1 MNDKR
6 KEYLKKWREDN
17 KEHISNYRKEYA
29 KTRNNMGFMTIDRL
43 CDELNLDVD
52 KEDIK
57 GVYGRFK
64 YQGED
69 IFILK
74 PYTYMNLSGQSV
86 KALMSYFKIDV
97 KDLIVVYD
105 DLALPPGK
113 MRMRPSGSSGGQKGI
128 QNIIDLLGTSEIK
141 RIRIGIGEPRFN
153 TVDYVLG
160 VPTGDEAILIDQAI
174 DKAVNAL
181 KVTLKEGFDKAM
193 AKCNG

>member
-1 MNDKR
+1 MKLIVGLGNPG
-6 KEYLKKWREDN
+6 KEYE
-17 KEHISNYRKEYA
+17 
-29 KTRNNMGFMTIDRL
+29 KTRHNMGFMAIDRL
-43 CDELNLDVD
+43 CDQINVDVD
-52 KEDIK
+52 REDFK
-57 GVYGRFK
+57 GVYARFK

-86 KALMSYFKIDV
+86 KAIMQYFKIPV
-97 KDLIVVYD
+97 EDLIVVYD

-113 MRMRPSGSSGGQKGI
+113 IRMRPSGSSGGQKGI
-128 QNIIDLLGTSEIK
+128 QNIIDLLGTNNIK
-141 RIRIGIGEPRFN
+141 RIRVGIGEPKFN

-160 VPTGDEAILIDQAI
+160 KPQGDEAILIDQAI

-193 AKCNG
+193 AKCNN

>member
-1 MNDKR
+1 
-6 KEYLKKWREDN
+6 
-17 KEHISNYRKEYA
+17 
-29 KTRNNMGFMTIDRL
+29 MGFMAIDRL
-43 CDELNLDVD
+43 CDQINVDVD
-52 KEDIK
+52 REDFK
-57 GVYGRFK
+57 GVYARFK

-86 KALMSYFKIDV
+86 KAIMQYFKIPV
-97 KDLIVVYD
+97 EDLIVVYD

-113 MRMRPSGSSGGQKGI
+113 IRMRPSGSSGGQKGI
-128 QNIIDLLGTSEIK
+128 QNIIDLLGTNNIK
-141 RIRIGIGEPRFN
+141 RIRVGIGEPKFN

-160 VPTGDEAILIDQAI
+160 KPQGDEAILIDQAI

-193 AKCNG
+193 AKCNN

>member
-1 MNDKR
+1 
-6 KEYLKKWREDN
+6 
-17 KEHISNYRKEYA
+17 
-29 KTRNNMGFMTIDRL
+29 
-43 CDELNLDVD
+43 
-52 KEDIK
+52 
-57 GVYGRFK
+57 
-64 YQGED
+64 
-69 IFILK
+69 
-74 PYTYMNLSGQSV
+74 MNLSGQSV